1 MSEDVPQ
8 TGIEHMIVLEDASV
22 RRGKCRL
29 LVHDLRVGR
38 GLTLIEGTNGS
49 GKTTLL
55 DVMAGQLRVR
65 SASSAHVLNHKLT
78 RRWAL
83 PTEFYTNV
91 SYVRQS
97 QALPRRWL
105 VRDVLEYAEWLRPA
119 PDPVPRHALAV
130 ERLGLQGLRERK
142 VGSLS
147 GGETQRLLI
156 AVGVLRPAPVLLV
169 DEPLNNL
176 DDAGRVTILDLLRER
191 SASAAV
197 LVAGH
202 GYHIDGSYK
211 VTVSDGQVHS
221 CA

>member
-1 MSEDVPQ
+1 MNKDTAQTDV
-8 TGIEHMIVLEDASV
+8 EHMIVLEDASV

-38 GLTLIEGTNGS
+38 GLTLIEGINGS

-55 DVMAGQLRVR
+55 DAMAGQLRVR

-83 PTEFYTNV
+83 PAEFYADV

-119 PDPVPRHALAV
+119 PDPAPRHALAV
-130 ERLGLQGLRERK
+130 KRLGLEGLRERK

-156 AVGVLRPAPVLLV
+156 AVGVLSPTSVLLV

-176 DDAGRVTILDLLRER
+176 DDAGRVAVLDLLHER
-191 SASAAV
+191 AVSAAV

-202 GYHIDGSYK
+202 GYQIDGAVK